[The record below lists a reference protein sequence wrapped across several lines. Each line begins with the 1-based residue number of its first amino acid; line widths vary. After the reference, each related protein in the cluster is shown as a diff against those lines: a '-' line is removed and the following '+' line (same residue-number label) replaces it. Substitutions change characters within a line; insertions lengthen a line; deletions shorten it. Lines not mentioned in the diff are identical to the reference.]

1 MFNYLQMACK
11 DSNYA
16 VVVQKIAVMVK
27 LWAHLS
33 SLRLPLFKCL
43 LWLSLAV
50 QLSRKSHE
58 DSDYTAMITVMQWRL
73 HVETHHGGEVMSAVT
88 RSCFPSSSLNSNSHG
103 CHMACALIGM
113 SHKLP
118 SYNNTGSLW
127 MRLGLSTS
135 WWMKTE
141 SAQVSG
147 VSVRVRP
154 ATRSAVATW

>member
-1 MFNYLQMACK
+1 MAYE
-11 DSNYA
+11 DSVYTI
-16 VVVQKIAVMVK
+16 VIAVTWWPKHTHLGAGV
-27 LWAHLS
+27 LWS
-33 SLRLPLFKCL
+33 FCRLPLLKCL

-73 HVETHHGGEVMSAVT
+73 HVETLHGGEVMSAVT
-88 RSCFPSSSLNSNSHG
+88 RSCFPSSSLNSSHG
-103 CHMACALIGM
+103 RHMACALVGM

>member
-1 MFNYLQMACK
+1 MAYE
-11 DSNYA
+11 DSVYA
-16 VVVQKIAVMVK
+16 IVIAVMWWPK
-27 LWAHLS
+27 HTHLGAECFGLFIGYQLLKC
-33 SLRLPLFKCL
+33 SLR
-43 LWLSLAV
+43 LSLAV

-58 DSDYTAMITVMQWRL
+58 DSDYTAMITVVQWHL
-73 HVETHHGGEVMSAVT
+73 HAETHPGGKVVSAVT

-103 CHMACALIGM
+103 RHMACALIGI

-118 SYNNTGSLW
+118 SYNYTGSLW

-147 VSVRVRP
+147 VRVRVRP
-154 ATRSAVATW
+154 ATRSAIATW